1 MGRKLPMEC
10 PAAPEKAFEDFEKE
24 RICQTTYHIEL
35 VTPLFGGGAVPGEN
49 DPVTLIRGPGIRG
62 NLRFW
67 WRATRGA
74 KFKNID
80 DLRKREGE
88 IWGTAS
94 YPSPVTIIIKDET
107 KSKGEQW
114 ARYEL
119 DQKKRG
125 VKSLPKPIDKNF
137 KMYALFPFKGKA
149 EKGIIIEQ
157 PSIVTTKAS
166 FNLVLKWPRNI
177 DLFMEIEAAVWAWV
191 NFGGLGARTRRG
203 CGALYC
209 STLSPSWENVN
220 SLKNWY
226 KRCLDKYSIELPTET
241 RGWPTLPT
249 HEEILLK
256 TKNNRVNVMKP
267 LEAWSKTIEALEN
280 FRQGT
285 GIGRR
290 SKNKGKYGRSL
301 WPEAD
306 SLRNITGQA
315 QKSFQN
321 RITGN
326 KDAFPRAEFGLPIV
340 FHFKDGSPKGND
352 PADCELLPPCDLERM
367 SSPLILKPL
376 AVSPDQAV
384 SIILPLRTN
393 LPGGVTVKYTDA
405 SNKVR
410 KKFLGEDY
418 ISGSHLSAYTN
429 SPLRF
434 ASSSGSALEAFLEYA
449 RSREGFC

>member
-1 MGRKLPMEC
+1 MGRKLPMGC

-35 VTPLFGGGAVPGEN
+35 VTPLFGGGPVPGEN

-74 KFKNID
+74 KFENVEE
-80 DLRKREGE
+80 LRKREGE

-94 YPSPVTIIIKDET
+94 YSSPVTIDVNIMKDPDAKKSWHDYRNKLNRSAREVIDFIVREQMNIKNVEIT
-107 KSKGEQW
+107 KSAK
-114 ARYEL
+114 
-119 DQKKRG
+119 
-125 VKSLPKPIDKNF
+125 
-137 KMYALFPFKGKA
+137 
-149 EKGIIIEQ
+149 
-157 PSIVTTKAS
+157 
-166 FNLVLKWPRNI
+166 FNLVISWPKNINLK
-177 DLFMEIEAAVWAWV
+177 DDIEAAVWAWV

-209 STLSPSWENVN
+209 STLSPSPKDVN
-220 SLKNWY
+220 SLKDWY
-226 KRCLDKYSIELPTET
+226 KRCLDKYSIELSTET
-241 RGWPTLPT
+241 RGWPVLPD
-249 HEEILLK
+249 HIKILIH
-256 TKNNRVNVMKP
+256 KNNRGVAP
-267 LEAWSKTIEALEN
+267 LEAWAKSVNAMQK
-280 FRQGT
+280 FRQGL
-285 GIGRR
+285 GIGRQR
-290 SKNKGKYGRSL
+290 KSGGGAGRSL

-315 QKSFQN
+315 HKSFQN

-340 FHFKDGSPKGND
+340 FHFKNGPRKGERWRPGYD

-418 ISGSHLSAYTN
+418 ISGSHLAAYTN

-434 ASSSGSALEAFLEYA
+434 ASSSGSALEAFLAYA

>member
-35 VTPLFGGGAVPGEN
+35 VTPLFGGGAVAGEN
-49 DPVTLIRGPGIRG
+49 DPVTLIRGPGSRG

-74 KFKNID
+74 KFENID
-80 DLRKREGE
+80 ELRKREGE

-94 YPSPVTIIIKDET
+94 YPSPITINVNIINDSVVKESWHDYRGKLNRSVRGVRGVIDFIVREQMKIKD
-107 KSKGEQW
+107 
-114 ARYEL
+114 
-119 DQKKRG
+119 
-125 VKSLPKPIDKNF
+125 VKITTSAKFSLTISWPKNN
-137 KMYALFPFKGKA
+137 
-149 EKGIIIEQ
+149 
-157 PSIVTTKAS
+157 
-166 FNLVLKWPRNI
+166 NLK
-177 DLFMEIEAAVWAWV
+177 DDIEAAVWAWV

-203 CGALYC
+203 CGAMYC
-209 STLSPSWENVN
+209 SKLSPSPKEVD

-226 KRCLDKYSIELPTET
+226 KRCLDKYSIELPPET

-267 LEAWSKTIEALEN
+267 LEAWAKTIEALGN

-285 GIGRR
+285 GTGRR
-290 SKNKGKYGRSL
+290 SKNTGKYGRSL

-315 QKSFQN
+315 HKSFQN

-367 SSPLILKPL
+367 ASPLILKPL

-384 SIILPLRTN
+384 SLILPLRTK

-410 KKFLGEDY
+410 KKFFGEDY
-418 ISGSHLSAYTN
+418 IRGSHLAAYSN

-434 ASSSGSALEAFLEYA
+434 ASSSGSALEAFLVYA
-449 RSREGFC
+449 RSKEGFC